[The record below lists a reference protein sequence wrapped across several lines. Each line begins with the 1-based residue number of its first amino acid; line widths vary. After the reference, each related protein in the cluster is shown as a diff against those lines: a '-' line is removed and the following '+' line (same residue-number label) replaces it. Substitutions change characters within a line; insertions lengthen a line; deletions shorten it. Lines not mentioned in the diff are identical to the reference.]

1 MKTLR
6 KEVVASVGL
15 VEAQVS
21 EDELAV
27 FESALSY
34 ALDNLGNAEIE
45 SRLGATRDEVE
56 GIRDDLRE
64 ALNAQGEGEPL
75 AEMAEKS

>member
-6 KEVVASVGL
+6 KEVVASVEL
-15 VEAQVS
+15 VEVKVS

-34 ALDNLGNAEIE
+34 ALRNLSDADVE
-45 SRLGATRDEVE
+45 RLLGATRDEAE
-56 GIRDDLRE
+56 GLLDDLRE
-64 ALNAQGEGEPL
+64 ISSPQGEPEAL

>member
-1 MKTLR
+1 MRALR
-6 KEVVASVGL
+6 KEVVASVEL
-15 VEAQVS
+15 VEVMAS

-27 FESALSY
+27 LEAALSY
-34 ALDNLGNAEIE
+34 FLDMCGKEIN
-45 SRLGATRDEVE
+45 RKLGAKRDEVE

-64 ALNAQGEGEPL
+64 ILNMAKEPEPL

>member
-15 VEAQVS
+15 VEIRVS

-27 FESALSY
+27 LESAFNY
-34 ALDNLGNAEIE
+34 ALDNLVDADVE
-45 SRLGATRDEVE
+45 RLLGATRDEVE
-56 GIRDDLRE
+56 GIRDELRE
-64 ALNAQGEGEPL
+64 APGVRNEPEPL

>member
-15 VEAQVS
+15 IEVGIS

-34 ALDNLGNAEIE
+34 ALHNLSDADVE
-45 SRLGATRDEVE
+45 RLLGATRDEAE
-56 GIRDDLRE
+56 GILDDLRE
-64 ALNAQGEGEPL
+64 ISSPHGEPETL